1 MRCINSSTLGNSSV
15 LSSAMVLSSGLY
27 CTAAGAFGA
36 ALHRLLTLPIIGS
49 TPHKWNVF
57 SIFIYGEISIAR
69 HSKMT

>member
-1 MRCINSSTLGNSSV
+1 
-15 LSSAMVLSSGLY
+15 MVLSSGLY

-57 SIFIYGEISIAR
+57 SIFIYGEISIAS